1 MGIRLANIFDKK
13 AHQAIARQIDCRHG
27 APGFCDPVFKQPQ
40 DDKENDPFK
49 KGLIQLGRVAPFIP
63 RGQGE
68 KHANGMGGHP
78 AEKFSVDEVAQ
89 PAESIAEGNTGND
102 QVR

>member
-1 MGIRLANIFDKK
+1 
-13 AHQAIARQIDCRHG
+13 
-27 APGFCDPVFKQPQ
+27 
-40 DDKENDPFK
+40 
-49 KGLIQLGRVAPFIP
+49 VAPFIP